1 MTVAQCCDMK
11 HPSSKRKLVDEM
23 YEAMYMLQSGIM
35 EKLPDNDGGDAAD
48 WLQRYYS
55 IMIQDMM
62 KKMNTTDCRKLIAK
76 IQKDTDNMDKK
87 NWIND
92 LD

>member
-1 MTVAQCCDMK
+1 
-11 HPSSKRKLVDEM
+11 
-23 YEAMYMLQSGIM
+23 
-35 EKLPDNDGGDAAD
+35 
-48 WLQRYYS
+48 
-55 IMIQDMM
+55 MIQDMM